1 MEKKIKISA
10 TAYRVLLLLL
20 HLNDGQG
27 KVDNLNMIFSTDKYT
42 SRYFSKEVI
51 LKYISTL
58 RTANYD
64 ISKPT
69 AANNYNYELNKSPV
83 LIELSNEQIKN
94 LAVMLYY
101 AESLHQNKII
111 DNYNSFLK
119 KIKKFIPV
127 NQVQL
132 LNKEIKKQGENLET
146 GFFKHAPYGEL
157 IKKIEK
163 YLMEKQRV
171 SVKYKRHGD
180 CEKEQVVLELKNI
193 KYDEQ
198 EIYIAGYNPINEQ
211 ALSIKFSQII
221 EIKQLPT
228 KSQYNQMLSPV
239 TFELKGQLAKIYRLY
254 EDEKI
259 TSVNEKSSTITV
271 TAYVDDKEML
281 IKRLLKY
288 GENCEVVYPKHAQ
301 NDMIKIIN
309 QTLKNYE

>member
-27 KVDNLNMIFSTDKYT
+27 KIDCLNNIFSADQYT

-58 RTANYD
+58 RTAGYD

-83 LIELSNEQIKN
+83 LIELSNDQIKN

-119 KIKKFIPV
+119 KIKKFITS
-127 NQVQL
+127 NQVHL
-132 LNKEIKKQGENLET
+132 LNKELKKQLENLEA
-146 GFFKHAPYGEL
+146 GFFKHAPYEEL
-157 IKKIEK
+157 IKKIENF
-163 YLMEKQRV
+163 LAEKQRV
-171 SVKYKRHGD
+171 SIKYKLPCHKN
-180 CEKEQVVLELKNI
+180 ENNVVLELKNI
-193 KYDEQ
+193 KYDNKEV
-198 EIYIAGYNPINEQ
+198 YVSGYNTITEQ
-211 ALSIKFSQII
+211 THSIKLNHIVD
-221 EIKQLPT
+221 IKQLPT
-228 KSQYNQMLSPV
+228 KSQYNQILSPV
-239 TFELKGQLAKIYRLY
+239 TFKLKGKLAKIYRPY
-254 EDEKI
+254 ENEKIIPPDEK
-259 TSVNEKSSTITV
+259 SNTITV
-271 TAYVDDKEML
+271 TAYVDDKDML

-288 GENCEVVYPKHAQ
+288 GENCEIIYPKHTQ
-301 NDMIKIIN
+301 KDMSKIIN
-309 QTLKNYE
+309 QTLKNYK